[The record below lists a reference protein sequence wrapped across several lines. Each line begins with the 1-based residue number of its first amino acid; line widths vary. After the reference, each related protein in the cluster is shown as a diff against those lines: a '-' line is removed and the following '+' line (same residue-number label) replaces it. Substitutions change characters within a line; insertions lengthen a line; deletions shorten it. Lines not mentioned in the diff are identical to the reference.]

1 MPQLNMHVTPEFE
14 ADLQELMKR
23 RGLKAKAEAIRVA
36 VKEALDAQEKKEV
49 FRDYESLLGFG
60 NKGTVNPNPR
70 FKSDDDL
77 WEKG

>member
-14 ADLQELMKR
+14 ADLQEFMKR
-23 RGLKAKAEAIRVA
+23 RGLKAKSEAIRVA
-36 VKEALDAQEKKEV
+36 VKEALKDKEKVV
-49 FRDYESLLGFG
+49 FKDYKSLLGLG
-60 NKGTVNPNPR
+60 NKGEPNPNPR